1 MDEEEMIKF
10 EGSTLYTF
18 EAMPI
23 LFNDRDYNVWGVAEL
38 SYEGEA
44 QHLISK
50 NYMGHLSC
58 EVEGFVEIVVEDEN
72 GKLPDVIT
80 PEMLDVIA
88 DTLAEIHAD
97 RLIDACSDDAMK
109 WMKDDGTAQ

>member
-1 MDEEEMIKF
+1 MEKEKMIRF

-18 EAMPI
+18 DNIPVI
-23 LFNDRDYNVWGVAEL
+23 FNDREYSVYGVAEL

-58 EVEGFVEIVVEDEN
+58 EVEGFVEIMVEDEN
-72 GKLPDVIT
+72 GKMPDIVT
-80 PEMLDVIA
+80 PEMLDTIA
-88 DTLAEIHAD
+88 DTLAKIHAEK
-97 RLIDACSDDAMK
+97 LMDACADDAMK
-109 WMKDDGTAQ
+109 WMKADD